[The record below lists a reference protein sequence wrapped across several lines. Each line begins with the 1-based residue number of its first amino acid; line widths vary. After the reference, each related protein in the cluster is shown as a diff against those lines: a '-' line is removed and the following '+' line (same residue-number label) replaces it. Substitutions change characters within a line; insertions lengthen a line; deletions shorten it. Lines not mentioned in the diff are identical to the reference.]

1 MIAAAVLQHFGKRAI
16 VRQRRIQS
24 ACAADIA
31 LSEMKFLRQI
41 LFAARHIHKLSVLSA
56 VDMYQSRFLL
66 LIQMKCRVPHPKRL
80 KNVHFIILRSV
91 HAGNDFDHA
100 RQHVKPSQRR
110 ISCAASGLKIQRVL
124 RIPLRLCRKIDPLPT
139 VFQHGKQTDHSL
151 LQPRGMGQQIADRDL
166 PLCRNRFYTFHPE
179 KQRFLQKL
187 SHFHAVM
194 PSISRVICNARLCKR
209 RNKQGK
215 GIVKIQHSGLHQL
228 QNADGRDA
236 FGHGHHAENRI
247 LLNRRSG
254 RLVSISPA
262 VPVSRLSM
270 LLHKQ

>member
-1 MIAAAVLQHFGKRAI
+1 
-16 VRQRRIQS
+16 
-24 ACAADIA
+24 
-31 LSEMKFLRQI
+31 MKFLRQI

-56 VDMYQSRFLL
+56 VDMYQPLFLL
-66 LIQMKCRVPHPKRL
+66 LIQMKCRVPHSKRL
-80 KNVHFIILRSV
+80 EDVRFIILRSV

-100 RQHVKPSQRR
+100 RQHVKPGQRR
-110 ISCAASGLKIQRVL
+110 ISRAAAGLKIQRIAC
-124 RIPLRLCRKIDPLPT
+124 IPLCLRRKIDPLPT

-215 GIVKIQHSGLHQL
+215 WLVKIQLSSLHQL

-247 LLNRRSG
+247 LPDRRFD
-254 RLVSISPA
+254 RFVCISPA
-262 VPVSRLSM
+262 VLINHLSM